1 MSDRS
6 EKVPYNDPALQSIM
20 DNIYKRVAA
29 AVAEAF
35 RTGLPVC
42 YSVQLPRPLKYI
54 MLDLGIPFH
63 HSRSVVLTNILNL
76 GPDTPLRA
84 RAR

>member
-42 YSVQLPRPLKYI
+42 YSVQYI